1 MINST
6 AQDIKAIQAQTMA
19 SLEQLEQRESKTVQ
33 GLKKLVSDLEEDE
46 PAGVPPLS
54 FSSTMPILV
63 GLGVG
68 LLTGVALASSF
79 F

>member
-19 SLEQLEQRESKTVQ
+19 TLEQLEQRESKTVQ
-33 GLKKLVSDLEEDE
+33 GLKKLVSELEEDE
-46 PAGVPPLS
+46 PAGVPRS
-54 FSSTMPILV
+54 FSWPMPMV
-63 GLGVG
+63 VG
-68 LLTGVALASSF
+68 LLAGLLAGVAVASSF